1 MSCFVSLVRETKQT
15 FCRSKEVETG
25 QAKKDF
31 GAKSA
36 TESLRCIN
44 ETFNR
49 ELKAN
54 AKFDSVRATADAIR
68 VAVDVEE
75 VMKDFNN
82 NWDINEKVDEGL
94 VLFKNFPPDT
104 RRTPR
109 SLS

>member
-15 FCRSKEVETG
+15 FCRSKEVESG

-36 TESLRCIN
+36 TESLRCIY

-54 AKFDSVRATADAIR
+54 AKFDSVRTTADAIR
-68 VAVDVEE
+68 

-82 NWDINEKVDEGL
+82 NRDASQQGLKYKVLCEEIAKRINQRFG
-94 VLFKNFPPDT
+94 NI
-104 RRTPR
+104 
-109 SLS
+109 

>member
-54 AKFDSVRATADAIR
+54 AKFDSVRTTADAIR
-68 VAVDVEE
+68 

-82 NWDINEKVDEGL
+82 NRDINEKVDEEL
-94 VLFKNFPPDT
+94 VLFKNFPPET
-104 RRTPR
+104 RRTQR